1 MRALL
6 EPWSGNGR
14 TVTTWCTMYGLFPM
28 RSVDTSEEFLAN
40 ARAQIVDTR
49 ATFRAGAR
57 SLPLPDRRFDVVV
70 SGLALN
76 FVPDPRRAA
85 AEFARVATTGGI
97 AAAYVWDYAEGMAM
111 MRYFW
116 DAATTL
122 DPAAAE
128 LDEGRRFPLCQP
140 EPLRGL

>member
-1 MRALL
+1 
-6 EPWSGNGR
+6 
-14 TVTTWCTMYGLFPM
+14 MYGLFPM

-76 FVPDPRRAA
+76 FVPDH
-85 AEFARVATTGGI
+85 
-97 AAAYVWDYAEGMAM
+97 
-111 MRYFW
+111 
-116 DAATTL
+116 
-122 DPAAAE
+122 PAAAE
-128 LDEGRRFPLCQP
+128 DEGRRFPLCQP